1 MNVAEKTIAKIAKEQ
16 KKLDTL
22 VAKRNE
28 YNANVQAKLDSM
40 NEDIK
45 EQKAVIAELRK
56 QEKAEKLEAISTMM
70 NDKGISVDDLLNAV
84 ANNDLYAIQEPKQ
97 PNLPICS
104 TTSTYLL
111 LHLFSNPSLHLIA
124 KIILGII
131 ITAIIISPNIFNQSI
146 FSSINSHHHMP
157 LSGRTTEFYLIL
169 S

>member
-84 ANNDLYAIQEPKQ
+84 ANNDLYAIQESMESSEKSASDSE
-97 PNLPICS
+97 N
-104 TTSTYLL
+104 
-111 LHLFSNPSLHLIA
+111 
-124 KIILGII
+124 
-131 ITAIIISPNIFNQSI
+131 TAGDDTAETVSASDIF
-146 FSSINSHHHMP
+146 
-157 LSGRTTEFYLIL
+157 
-169 S
+169 

>member
-22 VAKRNE
+22 VAKRDE

-84 ANNDLYAIQEPKQ
+84 ANNDLYAIQESMESSEKSASDSE
-97 PNLPICS
+97 N
-104 TTSTYLL
+104 
-111 LHLFSNPSLHLIA
+111 
-124 KIILGII
+124 
-131 ITAIIISPNIFNQSI
+131 TAGGGTAETVSASDIF
-146 FSSINSHHHMP
+146 
-157 LSGRTTEFYLIL
+157 
-169 S
+169 

>member
-22 VAKRNE
+22 VAKRDE

-84 ANNDLYAIQEPKQ
+84 ANNDLYAIQESMESSKKSASDSE
-97 PNLPICS
+97 N
-104 TTSTYLL
+104 
-111 LHLFSNPSLHLIA
+111 A
-124 KIILGII
+124 AGDD
-131 ITAIIISPNIFNQSI
+131 TAETVSASDIF
-146 FSSINSHHHMP
+146 
-157 LSGRTTEFYLIL
+157 
-169 S
+169 

>member
-56 QEKAEKLEAISTMM
+56 QEKSEKLEAISTMM

-84 ANNDLYAIQEPKQ
+84 ANNDLYAIQESMESSEKSAS
-97 PNLPICS
+97 NSEDTAGDDAAETVS
-104 TTSTYLL
+104 TSD
-111 LHLFSNPSLHLIA
+111 
-124 KIILGII
+124 
-131 ITAIIISPNIFNQSI
+131 IF
-146 FSSINSHHHMP
+146 
-157 LSGRTTEFYLIL
+157 
-169 S
+169 

>member
-1 MNVAEKTIAKIAKEQ
+1 MNVAEKTIAKIAKVQ

-84 ANNDLYAIQEPKQ
+84 ANNDLYAIQESMESSEKSASDSEDTAGDDAAETV
-97 PNLPICS
+97 S
-104 TTSTYLL
+104 TSD
-111 LHLFSNPSLHLIA
+111 
-124 KIILGII
+124 
-131 ITAIIISPNIFNQSI
+131 IF
-146 FSSINSHHHMP
+146 
-157 LSGRTTEFYLIL
+157 
-169 S
+169 

>member
-1 MNVAEKTIAKIAKEQ
+1 MNVAEKVIAKIAKEQ

-84 ANNDLYAIQEPKQ
+84 ANNDLYAIQESMESSEKSASDSEDTAGDDAAETV
-97 PNLPICS
+97 S
-104 TTSTYLL
+104 TSD
-111 LHLFSNPSLHLIA
+111 
-124 KIILGII
+124 
-131 ITAIIISPNIFNQSI
+131 IF
-146 FSSINSHHHMP
+146 
-157 LSGRTTEFYLIL
+157 
-169 S
+169 

>member
-84 ANNDLYAIQEPKQ
+84 ANNDLYAIQESMESSEKSASDSEDTAGDDAAETV
-97 PNLPICS
+97 S
-104 TTSTYLL
+104 T
-111 LHLFSNPSLHLIA
+111 LIYEKA
-124 KIILGII
+124 
-131 ITAIIISPNIFNQSI
+131 N
-146 FSSINSHHHMP
+146 
-157 LSGRTTEFYLIL
+157 
-169 S
+169 